1 MVRLTKEQIQ
11 FYKDNGYIHL
21 KKLIK
26 EEELRRVS
34 QEYDNLFRRK
44 NREKT
49 ESSWVGSDDTF
60 RESDSPY
67 TVRYCQL
74 FILKLI
80 FLNGL
85 TR

>member
-26 EEELRRVS
+26 GREFQRISE
-34 QEYDNLFRRK
+34 EYDDLFRRK
-44 NREKT
+44 NQAKT
-49 ESSWVGSDDTF
+49 ESSWVGSDNTF

-67 TVRYCQL
+67 TVR
-74 FILKLI
+74 FSE
-80 FLNGL
+80 
-85 TR
+85 